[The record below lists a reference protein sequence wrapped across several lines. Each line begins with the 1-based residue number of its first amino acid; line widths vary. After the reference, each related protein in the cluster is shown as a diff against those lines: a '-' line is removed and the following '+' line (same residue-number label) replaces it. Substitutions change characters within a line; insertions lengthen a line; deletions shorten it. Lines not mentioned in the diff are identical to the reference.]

1 MSQSNSEFIEIKKV
15 ISKNGVNVGANSECI
30 HVKSVYS
37 FRPWHKGKNDKYIQG
52 DMTQLLIF
60 RDPDESVRV
69 SSKVVDGGMV
79 ESVESKRLKS
89 ILIEEAYNSFATRM
103 SDKRFVRRVD

>member
-1 MSQSNSEFIEIKKV
+1 MSQVNDEFIEIKKV
-15 ISKNGVNVGANSECI
+15 ISKGGVNVGANSECI
-30 HVKSVYS
+30 PAKSVYS

-69 SSKVVDGGMV
+69 SSKVVDGSTI
-79 ESVESKRLKS
+79 ESVESKKLKS
-89 ILIEEAYNSFATRM
+89 ILIEESYNSFTVRM